1 MAPFSPHLSTH
12 TKSIQLSY
20 PKGRLLNGTDFHR
33 TGKYPFKFSGPVH
46 TLGAEFRYVQ
56 KSPLA
61 SIILQVSELTWIKL
75 GHGLLCQ
82 KESPLAKW

>member
-1 MAPFSPHLSTH
+1 MEQVLTV
-12 TKSIQLSY
+12 QE
-20 PKGRLLNGTDFHR
+20 N
-33 TGKYPFKFSGPVH
+33 PFKFSGPMH

-61 SIILQVSELTWIKL
+61 SRILQVSELTWIES

-82 KESPLAKW
+82 MELHQQNGKKNRNSSGKSDPREHPFATITAT